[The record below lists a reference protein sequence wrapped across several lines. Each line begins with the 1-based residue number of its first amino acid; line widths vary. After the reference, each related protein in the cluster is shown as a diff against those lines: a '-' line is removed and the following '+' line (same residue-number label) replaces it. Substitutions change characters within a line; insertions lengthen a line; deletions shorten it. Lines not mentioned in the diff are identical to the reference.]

1 MKTMTK
7 RTICRVLGA
16 VAFLAVLGIVGGMDL
31 GLMPVLRGGIL
42 AALCEAVGAAAWW
55 KGGVIRVR

>member
-1 MKTMTK
+1 MNAKAK

-31 GLMPVLRGGIL
+31 GIMPIGKGASL
-42 AALCEAVGAAAWW
+42 AFACEIVGAAAWW
-55 KGGVIRVR
+55 KGGVLRVR